1 MAVSPFA
8 HATHAAEVTAADAF
22 SKNYCLPGSLQ
33 SSRLCKVT
41 EDDLNPPD
49 GQTAG
54 NGNELREHAVRTALL
69 GLFAEVGALT
79 ATEAASRLG
88 YSSGLCSFHL
98 RQLARH
104 GYIEEAP
111 HSGGRAR
118 PWRLRQHNAAADGA
132 VEDQF
137 GDLARG
143 LEDESW
149 RRWQNQRDE
158 APSEWRHD
166 EAFSTVAYL
175 TPEEM
180 RRVAD
185 GIRRTLAPYQGREQR
200 PLSRPESARPVALIS
215 RLFPLLPHPADDAD
229 QG

>member
-1 MAVSPFA
+1 M
-8 HATHAAEVTAADAF
+8 
-22 SKNYCLPGSLQ
+22 
-33 SSRLCKVT
+33 T
-41 EDDLNPPD
+41 EDDVNAQGARD
-49 GQTAG
+49 DRAAG
-54 NGNELREHAVRTALL
+54 AGEELREHEVRTALL
-69 GLFAEVGALT
+69 DLLAEVGTVT

-118 PWRLRQHNAAADGA
+118 PWRLRRRTAAAEGA
-132 VEDQF
+132 AEEQF

-149 RRWQNQRDE
+149 QRWLAQRDA
-158 APSEWRHD
+158 APAEWRHD
-166 EAFSTVAYL
+166 EAFSAIAYL

-180 RRVAD
+180 SRVAD
-185 GIRRTLAPYQGREQR
+185 VVRRALAPYQDREQR
-200 PLSRPESARPVALIS
+200 PLARPDGARPVALIT
-215 RLFPLLPHPADDAD
+215 RLFPLLPDTADDAD
-229 QG
+229 QD

>member
-1 MAVSPFA
+1 M
-8 HATHAAEVTAADAF
+8 
-22 SKNYCLPGSLQ
+22 
-33 SSRLCKVT
+33 T
-41 EDDLNPPD
+41 EDDVNTPD
-49 GQTAG
+49 HHQTAG
-54 NGNELREHAVRTALL
+54 TGEELREHEVRTALL
-69 GLFAEVGALT
+69 ELLAEVGAVT

-111 HSGGRAR
+111 HCGGRAR
-118 PWRLRQHNAAADGA
+118 PWRLKQHAPIADGPN
-132 VEDQF
+132 EPQF

-149 RRWQNQRDE
+149 QRWLTRRDE
-158 APSEWRHD
+158 APAEWRHD
-166 EAFSTVAYL
+166 EAFSAVAYL

-180 RRVAD
+180 SRVAD
-185 GIRRTLAPYQGREQR
+185 MIRRALAPYQDREQR
-200 PLSRPESARPVALIS
+200 PLARPDSARPVALIT

-229 QG
+229 QA

>member
-1 MAVSPFA
+1 MTSTPRTTRQPASG
-8 HATHAAEVTAADAF
+8 E
-22 SKNYCLPGSLQ
+22 
-33 SSRLCKVT
+33 
-41 EDDLNPPD
+41 
-49 GQTAG
+49 
-54 NGNELREHAVRTALL
+54 ELREHEVRTGLL
-69 GLFAEVGALT
+69 SLLAEVGAVT

-118 PWRLRQHNAAADGA
+118 PWRLKKHTSTASGPT
-132 VEDQF
+132 EGQF

-149 RRWQNQRDE
+149 QRWLTQREE
-158 APSEWRHD
+158 APTDWRHD
-166 EAFSTVAYL
+166 EAFSAVAYL

-180 RRVAD
+180 SRVAD
-185 GIRRTLAPYQGREQR
+185 VIRRALAPYQDREQR
-200 PLSRPESARPVALIS
+200 PLARPDSARPVGLIT
-215 RLFPLLPHPADDAD
+215 RLFPLLPHATDDVA

>member
-1 MAVSPFA
+1 M
-8 HATHAAEVTAADAF
+8 
-22 SKNYCLPGSLQ
+22 
-33 SSRLCKVT
+33 T
-41 EDDLNPPD
+41 EDDVNTPD
-49 GQTAG
+49 DQTAG
-54 NGNELREHAVRTALL
+54 LSEELREHEVRTALL
-69 GLFAEVGALT
+69 DLLAEVGTVT

-111 HSGGRAR
+111 HNGGRAR
-118 PWRLRQHNAAADGA
+118 PWRLKQHAPAADGPM
-132 VEDQF
+132 EQQF

-149 RRWQNQRDE
+149 QRWLIQRDE

-166 EAFSTVAYL
+166 EAFSAVAYL

-180 RRVAD
+180 SRVAD
-185 GIRRTLAPYQGREQR
+185 VIRRALAPYEDREQR
-200 PLSRPESARPVALIS
+200 PLARPDGARPVALIT
-215 RLFPLLPHPADDAD
+215 RLFPLLPHTADGAD
-229 QG
+229 QD